1 MTTNKNKYVQIVLSG
16 GWIGVHASSIINEVI
31 RTISDLL
38 TFLLRKNLEC
48 TKMQIKPKTTNKTK
62 NKRTKSNKGNKFL
75 HTKTSKRGEIV
86 YFAFLK
92 KIEIILITSFTIKLL
107 FNK

>member
-38 TFLLRKNLEC
+38 TFLLRKNLER

-62 NKRTKSNKGNKFL
+62 ISEQKATKA
-75 HTKTSKRGEIV
+75 TSFCTQKLLRGGKL
-86 YFAFLK
+86 FMLLFLK
-92 KIEIILITSFTIKLL
+92 KLKLS
-107 FNK
+107 

>member
-16 GWIGVHASSIINEVI
+16 GWIGVHASSMINEVI

-38 TFLLRKNLEC
+38 TFLLQKNIER

-62 NKRTKSNKGNKFL
+62 ISEQKTKATGFCTQKPL
-75 HTKTSKRGEIV
+75 RGGKLFILL
-86 YFAFLK
+86 FLK
-92 KIEIILITSFTIKLL
+92 KIEIVLITSFTIILL